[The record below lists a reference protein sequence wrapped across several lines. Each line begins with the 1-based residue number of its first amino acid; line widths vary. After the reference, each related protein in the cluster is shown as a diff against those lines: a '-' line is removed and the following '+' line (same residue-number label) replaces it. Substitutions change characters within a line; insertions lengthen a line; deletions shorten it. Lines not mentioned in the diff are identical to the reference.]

1 MTGGDMGGIGGVLL
15 TWLVVADTWMRTTVH
30 AEPTAL
36 TVVALVVAV
45 GVLAIGVAVAV
56 RVVLSAIPSVRHG
69 AACLRPRARA
79 GSARTRQPATLRVGG
94 RGARAPGARTRPAA
108 SLGV

>member
-1 MTGGDMGGIGGVLL
+1 MTGIGGVLL

-36 TVVALVVAV
+36 TVVALVAAV

-56 RVVLSAIPSVRHG
+56 RLVLSAIPRVRPG
-69 AACLRPRARA
+69 VALRRPRAQLIAARA
-79 GSARTRQPATLRVGG
+79 SQPGTLRIGG
-94 RGARAPGARTRPAA
+94 RGARAPGVRIGPAS
-108 SLGV
+108 SLVA